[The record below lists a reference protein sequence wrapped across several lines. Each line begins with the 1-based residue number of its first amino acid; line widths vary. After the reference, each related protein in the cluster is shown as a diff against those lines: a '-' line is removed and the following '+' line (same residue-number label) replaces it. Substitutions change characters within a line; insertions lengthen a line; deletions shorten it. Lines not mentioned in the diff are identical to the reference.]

1 MSDTTIY
8 NEAILEA
15 KKLRAVAEA
24 NATKVIIE
32 SVTPRVREMIE
43 RQLLGEAIEDDD
55 SDILDNVINDV
66 AACDTKKVSSLAEA
80 EDTDEDDKSDEDLL
94 LSTESAKIF
103 ARFETL
109 QKRVSYIRE
118 LSESSKGTRLKKTF
132 FRMVDKMITEAKTLE
147 SDMIRITGKELNEGS
162 QNFSNDIKSILEE
175 ITAMASKK
183 RINEEEEMVD
193 VDLGDDS
200 SEDMGEDM
208 DMDVD
213 LGDDGGE
220 EPQEDVT
227 LSADLAQELLTALE
241 SELGEEESEEG
252 AEALGDFDVSDNEGA
267 EEGEEMIEIDESM
280 LRREIARMRGNSLDE
295 AGKKMAAKTP
305 KAPVAGKKGGAADTK
320 ATSSFGGGKVLREPF
335 VDSNDS
341 DINVF
346 AEVRMLKTALQKEG
360 RKNRALRER
369 LEEYRKATSNLQEQ
383 LEQLNLFNAKL
394 LYVNKLVSNEGVTAR
409 QKKTIIEALDK
420 AKTLR
425 EVKLLY
431 KTLTE
436 SLSKV
441 KSRGSVNESVHRS
454 ASSSRPTASASSSAT
469 SSESYQTDRWATL
482 AGFGKDTK

>member
-43 RQLLGEAIEDDD
+43 RQLLGEATEDDE
-55 SDILDNVINDV
+55 SDILDDVINDV
-66 AACDTKKVSSLAEA
+66 AACDTKKVSSLAEVA
-80 EDTDEDDKSDEDLL
+80 DTDEDDKSDEDLL

-193 VDLGDDS
+193 VDLGDDAS
-200 SEDMGEDM
+200 GEMGDM
-208 DMDVD
+208 DID
-213 LGDDGGE
+213 LGDEGGDE
-220 EPQEDVT
+220 AQEDVT

-241 SELGEEESEEG
+241 SELGEEGEEG
-252 AEALGDFDVSDNEGA
+252 EAEMPDFDDSPEEDVVD
-267 EEGEEMIEIDESM
+267 EGEEMIEIDESM

-295 AGKKMAAKTP
+295 AGKKMLGKMP
-305 KAPVAGKKGGAADTK
+305 KAPPAGKKGGAADTK
-320 ATSSFGGGKVLREPF
+320 VTSSFGGGKVLREPF
-335 VDSNDS
+335 VDSSDS